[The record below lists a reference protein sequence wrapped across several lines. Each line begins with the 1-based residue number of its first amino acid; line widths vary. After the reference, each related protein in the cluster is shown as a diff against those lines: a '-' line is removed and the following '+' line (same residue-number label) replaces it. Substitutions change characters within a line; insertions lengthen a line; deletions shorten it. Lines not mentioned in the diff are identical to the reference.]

1 MSDEIEHL
9 DFPAPNTYWLSFADE
24 SGNLGGCFVRANSPL
39 EAVERAHELG
49 VNPGGEV
56 LIFGPGPDAT
66 GHMEYDRLYQ
76 REEIA
81 DAVTIVTED
90 ES

>member
-1 MSDEIEHL
+1 MSDGIEHL
-9 DFPAPNTYWLSFADE
+9 DFPARNTYWLSFADE

-49 VNPGGEV
+49 INPGGEV
-56 LIFGPGPDAT
+56 MILGPGPEAT
-66 GHMEYDRLYQ
+66 MEYDRLFQ
-76 REEIA
+76 KDEVA
-81 DAVTIVTED
+81 DAISITSEGD